1 MAMSGNMLIVQ
12 SGGPTA
18 VINQSLAGAILE
30 ARKQPAIQAIYGAAH
45 GLKGVLEERF
55 IDLRRETK
63 ATLEA
68 VAATPAAALGSARKK
83 PTPEECVRVFDI
95 LKRHAIRYF
104 FYIGGNDSAESAH
117 LIAENA
123 GRAGY
128 PVACWHIPKTIDN
141 DLRENDHTPGFGS
154 AARFVAL
161 ALMGDT
167 LDCRALPGVKID
179 VIMGRHAGFLT
190 AASALARTRPDDG
203 PHLIYLPER
212 PFSLAR
218 FAADV
223 EAVVARHGFCVAAV
237 SEGIVDEAGES
248 IAARFTTEVDG
259 HGNAQLS
266 GTGALGDL
274 LARELKARTA
284 ITRVRADTFGYL
296 QRSFPA
302 VVSPADAREARRVGI
317 EAVRLA
323 VKKGGSGTV
332 VIRRKPGRA
341 YGVVYQPRPLAAVA
355 KETRRMPDAFIAE
368 SGCEVT
374 PACLAYLRPLV
385 GPLPRLG
392 RLKGVPVKQET
403 LA

>member
-141 DLRENDHTPGFGS
+141 DLRGKRPHARFWKRGAVRGPGPDGRYAGLPGPAGCEDRRHHGPPCRVPDRGFRAGPH
-154 AARFVAL
+154 AAR
-161 ALMGDT
+161 
-167 LDCRALPGVKID
+167 
-179 VIMGRHAGFLT
+179 
-190 AASALARTRPDDG
+190 
-203 PHLIYLPER
+203 
-212 PFSLAR
+212 
-218 FAADV
+218 
-223 EAVVARHGFCVAAV
+223 
-237 SEGIVDEAGES
+237 
-248 IAARFTTEVDG
+248 
-259 HGNAQLS
+259 
-266 GTGALGDL
+266 
-274 LARELKARTA
+274 
-284 ITRVRADTFGYL
+284 
-296 QRSFPA
+296 
-302 VVSPADAREARRVGI
+302 
-317 EAVRLA
+317 
-323 VKKGGSGTV
+323 
-332 VIRRKPGRA
+332 
-341 YGVVYQPRPLAAVA
+341 
-355 KETRRMPDAFIAE
+355 
-368 SGCEVT
+368 
-374 PACLAYLRPLV
+374 
-385 GPLPRLG
+385 
-392 RLKGVPVKQET
+392 
-403 LA
+403 